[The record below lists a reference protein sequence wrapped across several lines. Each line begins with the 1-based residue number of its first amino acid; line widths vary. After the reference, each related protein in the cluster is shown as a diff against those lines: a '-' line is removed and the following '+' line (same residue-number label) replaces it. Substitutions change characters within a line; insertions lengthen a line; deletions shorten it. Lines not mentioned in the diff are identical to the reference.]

1 MYTKTNNRLW
11 ILGAALLVVVIVAMG
26 WFLGVSPKLSE
37 AGTADQQRA
46 AAEAKNVIHE
56 KEVATIKKQ
65 YEQLPELKS
74 QLTALREALPT
85 NDDLS
90 TFLGELHQKEQSNGV
105 VLTSFV
111 ASDAKPYAPVV
122 KPATDVSTTNPLVT
136 PENFVAI
143 PIELDVVGAQAN
155 IMNFIEGVQI
165 GERLFLVTELAVEQD
180 EIKTAYSAKIKGFVY
195 VVLDKPATPAKTG
208 AATTTPATA
217 PKG

>member
-1 MYTKTNNRLW
+1 MYANTNNRLW
-11 ILGAALLVVVIVAMG
+11 IVGSALLVVAIIAMG

-37 AGTADQQRA
+37 AGTADQQRVT
-46 AAEAKNVIHE
+46 AEAQNVVHE

-65 YEQLPELKS
+65 YEQLPELKG
-74 QLTALREALPT
+74 QLSVLREALPT

-90 TFLGELHQKEQSNGV
+90 TFLGELHQMEQSNGV

-122 KPATDVSTTNPLVT
+122 KPVTDVSTTNPLVK

-143 PIELDVVGAQAN
+143 PVELDVVGDEAN
-155 IMNFIEGVQI
+155 VMDFIEGVQT
-165 GERLFLVTELAVEQD
+165 GERLFLVTDLALEQD
-180 EIKTAYSAKIKGFVY
+180 ETKTAYSAKIKGFVY
-195 VVLDKPATPAKTG
+195 VLLDKPATPAKTG
-208 AATTTPATA
+208 AAATTPANA